1 MKKLL
6 PILSIMTFFTFQS
19 CMTCIEGEGEITE
32 EERLLPV
39 YDELDVECSVNVF
52 LHQDSKNE
60 QSKAIIKGQP
70 NLIPNIKLDV
80 SGDKLTVETDRCMNT
95 TKTIEVHL
103 YFPILTNINVESSAN
118 LYSEGRI
125 KTNDL
130 EIEIDGSGDVDL
142 DVKTESLE
150 TTINGS
156 GDIKLSGKTDE
167 YDIEIN
173 GSGDVL
179 AFDLSTKETE
189 IEINGS
195 GSCEV
200 DVSESLD
207 ILINGS
213 GDVKYKGSPEHVNQR
228 INGSGE
234 VQTVK

>member
-6 PILSIMTFFTFQS
+6 PIASIFILFTLQG
-19 CMTCIEGEGEITE
+19 CMTCIEGEGEVTE
-32 EERLLPV
+32 EERLISLF
-39 YDELDVECSVNVF
+39 DELDVECSVNVF

-60 QSKAIIKGQP
+60 QSKAIIKAQP

-80 SGDKLTVETDRCMNT
+80 SGDKLTIETDHCMNT
-95 TKTIEVHL
+95 TKTVEIHL
-103 YFPILTNINVESSAN
+103 YFPMLTSISVESSAN
-118 LYSEGRI
+118 LYSEGRL

-130 EIEIDGSGDVDL
+130 EVEIDGSGDLEL

-167 YDIEIN
+167 HDIEIN

-179 AFDLSTKETE
+179 SFDLSTKETE

-195 GSCEV
+195 GSCEI

-213 GDVKYKGSPEHVNQR
+213 GDVKYKGNPEHVNQR

-234 VQTVK
+234 VQTIK